1 MSCYPS
7 HKKAAF
13 IVRWS
18 TYLLW
23 CVSLSIHK
31 SWPLWYVHRRCFQYN
46 FILPFILKEKW
57 YFLQS
62 FQGWFLLILYFHQA
76 FLTKTDLST
85 IQKVSRDLLKYLWL
99 MPKQVRR
106 FCRHLIII
114 CGALTYL
121 FHVIFW
127 NFLSSV
133 NLLCIFLCFP
143 YNL

>member
-46 FILPFILKEKW
+46 FILPFILKKKW

-99 MPKQVRR
+99 MPKQVWR
-106 FCRHLIII
+106 FCKTLNYFLW
-114 CGALTYL
+114 LTYL

-127 NFLSSV
+127 NSLSSV
-133 NLLCIFLCFP
+133 SLLSIFLCFP